1 MVVPRLASAILL
13 ISSLSLWAAAAPQ
26 YTISTV
32 AGSDRVGDGAAAI
45 LAQLAG
51 AEGVA
56 VDRGGNVYLAD
67 AIDHRVRKV
76 SAAGVIT
83 TVAGNGHPGFK
94 GDGGP
99 APGAQLNSPYGLA
112 VDPAGNLYIADLGNG
127 RVRKVSTDG
136 IISTIAGGGVS
147 RAGATGGDPLASK
160 ISPRNLAVAADGTL
174 YISDFSGHRIYQI
187 GRDGRISVL
196 VGTGVAGSANAE
208 DALASA
214 TLNGPAGLALDGNGI
229 LYFADSGNDL
239 VRKVEG
245 GRVVAVLGAAAAAG
259 ALSAPTG
266 LAFDLTG
273 ALYVVDSGNQRIW
286 KRTAAGAA
294 SVLVSTSEA
303 APAAGGVPLEAPR
316 DVAVDASGTL
326 YTAARKRAQKISP
339 AGVAA
344 MLAGTGTFGYL
355 GDGGA
360 AAEAHLFF
368 PFAVAL
374 DAAGD
379 LYIADQRNHRVRKV
393 GPDGSITTVAGVGVQ
408 GSAGDGSMAAGA
420 QLHTPAAVAV
430 DATGRVW
437 IGDEG
442 AHRVRLAV
450 PGGVIETVAGTGV
463 RGYSGDGGPASK
475 AQLFAPAGVALD
487 GAGNAYIADAS
498 NHRVRRVTPTGIIQ
512 TYAGRGVR
520 GYGGDGGPALE
531 AQMDTPRALALD
543 AQGNLYVAE
552 YGNHAVRRITP
563 EGKIETVAGTGVAG
577 YAGDGG
583 KAVNANL
590 NGPLGI
596 AVDAFGNLL
605 IADSENHR
613 VRVVT
618 GDGTIHTAAGD
629 GVAGFEGDGG
639 AAAAARLYLP
649 AGVAAGADG
658 AVYVADV
665 WNHRVR
671 KLTPSAAAGTPEEP
685 AAIVTEPTL
694 DVVHGASLLAGPI
707 APGQIVALL
716 GSGFAAGLSSTQV
729 MFDGEAAPI
738 LSAQDTRIN
747 VQAPAGLASRSSTLI
762 EVRVSGTT
770 KGSATVAV
778 APAVPGLFTVSQGT
792 GQALALNEDGTL
804 NSETS
809 PAAAGSIVV
818 LYATGEGVTTL
829 PVGVSLAGADA
840 QVLYAGP
847 APGFPGMMQVN
858 ARLPAGGIAAGAQ
871 PLTLTV
877 GTAKSQAGVTLA
889 VK

>member
-1 MVVPRLASAILL
+1 MAVPRLTSAILL

-32 AGSDRVGDGAAAI
+32 AGSDQVGDGAAAI

-76 SAAGVIT
+76 NAAGIIT

-99 APGAQLNSPYGLA
+99 ASSAQLNSPYGLA

-147 RAGATGGDPLASK
+147 RAGAAGGDPLASK

-174 YISDFSGHRIYQI
+174 YLSDFSGHRIYQI
-187 GRDGRISVL
+187 GGDGRISVL
-196 VGTGVAGSANAE
+196 VGTGVAGGANAE
-208 DALASA
+208 DALANA

-229 LYFADSGNDL
+229 LHFADSGNNV
-239 VRKVEG
+239 VRKIEG
-245 GRVVAVLGAAAAAG
+245 GRVTVVLGADSAAAV
-259 ALSAPTG
+259 LSAPTG
-266 LAFDLTG
+266 LAIDASGT
-273 ALYVVDSGNQRIW
+273 LYVVDSGNQRIW

-294 SVLVSTSEA
+294 SVLA
-303 APAAGGVPLEAPR
+303 ATAGTAAAGGIPLEAPR

-360 AAEAHLFF
+360 ATEAHLFF

-374 DAAGD
+374 DGAGD
-379 LYIADQRNHRVRKV
+379 LYIADQRNYRLRKV
-393 GPDGSITTVAGVGVQ
+393 GPDGRITTVAGVGVQ

-420 QLHTPAAVAV
+420 QLHTPAGVAV

-475 AQLFAPAGVALD
+475 AQLFAPAGVAVD
-487 GAGNAYIADAS
+487 GAGNAYIADAA
-498 NHRVRRVTPTGIIQ
+498 NHRVRRITPTGIIQ

-543 AQGNLYVAE
+543 AQGNLYVSE

-563 EGKIETVAGTGVAG
+563 EGRIETMAGTGVAG

-583 KAVNANL
+583 KAANANL

-596 AVDAFGNLL
+596 AVDVFGNLL

-613 VRVVT
+613 VRMVT
-618 GDGTIHTAAGD
+618 GDGIIRTVAGD

-639 AAAAARLYLP
+639 AATAARLYLP

-671 KLTPSAAAGTPEEP
+671 KLTPAAAETPEEP

-707 APGQIVALL
+707 APGQIVA
-716 GSGFAAGLSSTQV
+716 FWV
-729 MFDGEAAPI
+729 P
-738 LSAQDTRIN
+738 
-747 VQAPAGLASRSSTLI
+747 ASR
-762 EVRVSGTT
+762 
-770 KGSATVAV
+770 
-778 APAVPGLFTVSQGT
+778 PGC
-792 GQALALNEDGTL
+792 
-804 NSETS
+804 
-809 PAAAGSIVV
+809 P
-818 LYATGEGVTTL
+818 
-829 PVGVSLAGADA
+829 
-840 QVLYAGP
+840 
-847 APGFPGMMQVN
+847 
-858 ARLPAGGIAAGAQ
+858 RH
-871 PLTLTV
+871 
-877 GTAKSQAGVTLA
+877 K
-889 VK
+889 